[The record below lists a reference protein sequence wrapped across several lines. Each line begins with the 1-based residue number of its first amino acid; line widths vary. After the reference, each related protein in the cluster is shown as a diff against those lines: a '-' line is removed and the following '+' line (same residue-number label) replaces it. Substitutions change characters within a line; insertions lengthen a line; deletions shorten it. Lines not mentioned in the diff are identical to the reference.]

1 MINPRTERIEK
12 LKAKLSRIQNAL
24 TNYRYT
30 NKNHILEDF
39 VAFTET
45 EKEIQIQ
52 EAYYLLELKHNEGS
66 LIL

>member
-1 MINPRTERIEK
+1 MINPRLERIEK
-12 LKAKLSRIQNAL
+12 LKAKLARIQNAL
-24 TNYRYT
+24 TNFQYT

-52 EAYYLLELKHNEGS
+52 QAY
-66 LIL
+66 LILEA